1 MTDTTKQTNSTAS
14 DLFPVYCANCGKVI
28 NQVSL
33 GLLKQTGK
41 VTVNCLE
48 CKGAV
53 ILEYDAKTGG
63 VEITQV

>member
-1 MTDTTKQTNSTAS
+1 MLMENKTDG
-14 DLFPVYCANCGKVI
+14 LFPVYCANCGKVI

-41 VTVNCLE
+41 VTVNCLG
-48 CKGAV
+48 CQGAV
-53 ILEYDAKTGG
+53 ILEYDAKDGG